1 MPRAGPRR
9 GREARRVVV
18 VRALEC
24 DLVDIDLGHGPI
36 LTSVKRTGKLAA
48 IVALVL
54 AGTASAAPP
63 REGVLV
69 PGRSLGGVSLG
80 MTSAQVRD
88 AWGSR
93 YGVCRDC
100 EGRTTWYFNR
110 VRFKPEGAGVELRR
124 GRVAAVFTLWKPS
137 GWRTRDGLTLGDP
150 EARITGGLR
159 RADADRVRRLLGPD
173 AAEEQRRH
181 RLLRLRRDAVGLR
194 AHAARRADLPLSD
207 ATSGIAS
214 RIGIPHSGHSTW

>member
-1 MPRAGPRR
+1 
-9 GREARRVVV
+9 
-18 VRALEC
+18 
-24 DLVDIDLGHGPI
+24 
-36 LTSVKRTGKLAA
+36 VKRTGKLAV

-80 MTSAQVRD
+80 MTSAQVRA

-110 VRFKPEGAGVELRR
+110 VRFEPEGAGVELRR

-137 GWRTRDGLTLGDP
+137 GWRTQDGLTLGDP
-150 EARITGGLR
+150 EARITEVHGALTRTECGGYSALTLPR
-159 RADADRVRRLLGPD
+159 SSAVTVFYVFDGTLWGFGLTRPD
-173 AAEEQRRH
+173 VPTCR
-181 RLLRLRRDAVGLR
+181 
-194 AHAARRADLPLSD
+194 
-207 ATSGIAS
+207 
-214 RIGIPHSGHSTW
+214 